1 MVWIKK
7 KGVVDSSILRQLVP
21 FPLQRPVSLSYEF
34 RVYSEK
40 GLEDQ
45 KEKLSSSEIDSLMMM
60 SVALE

>member
-34 RVYSEK
+34 RVYSEND
-40 GLEDQ
+40 LEDQ
-45 KEKLSSSEIDSLMMM
+45 KEKLSSEIDSVMMM

>member
-40 GLEDQ
+40 DLEEK
-45 KEKLSSSEIDSLMMM
+45 KEKLSSEIDSLMMM

>member
-45 KEKLSSSEIDSLMMM
+45 KEKLSSEIDSLMMM